1 MNHDTSQ
8 ATANLNP
15 ESVRARLRPDL
26 IYLTEGGQ
34 ETEIMFRHGFDL
46 PEFAMFPLLDD
57 PAAVARLR
65 DMYTRYFETA
75 AHHRC
80 GALVGG
86 LDYRA
91 SPDWAGKLGYEAAA
105 LEAIQ
110 TRCIE
115 FLRDIAEPFRERVP
129 SILFSG
135 IVGPRGDAYA
145 LQRTLTAA
153 EAEEYHGVQM
163 ASLRRANIDVVTAMT
178 FNNVPEAIGIAR
190 AAAGAGLPLILSFTL
205 DSTCRLKSGDSL
217 REAIEAVDLATGDDR
232 PAFYGINCSHPLE
245 FEPAIEDGEWFRRVR
260 MLRPNAVMME
270 KVALCKLG
278 HLESGDPQDL
288 GRRMGELARR
298 FPHINVW
305 GGCCGTWDQHLHEI
319 AGQVLI
325 QRGAGQHAA
334 V

>member
-1 MNHDTSQ
+1 MTRDTVQ
-8 ATANLNP
+8 ASAYQTAGSGPNGLK
-15 ESVRARLRPDL
+15 PDL

-57 PAAVARLR
+57 PLAVERLR

-75 AHHRC
+75 AQHGC

-91 SPDWAGKLGYEAAA
+91 SPDWAGKLGYDSAA
-105 LEAIQ
+105 LQ
-110 TRCIE
+110 SMQLRCIE
-115 FLRDIAEPFRERVP
+115 FLREIAAPFQGRIP
-129 SILFSG
+129 SILFTG
-135 IVGPRGDAYA
+135 IIGPRGDAYA
-145 LQRTLTAA
+145 LQRTITAA
-153 EAEEYHGVQM
+153 EAETYHSVQM
-163 ASLRRANIDVVTAMT
+163 TSLRRANVDVVTAMT

-217 REAIEAVDLATGDDR
+217 RQAIEAVDLATGEAR

-245 FEPAIEDGEWFRRVR
+245 FEPAIDDGKWFQRVR

-305 GGCCGTWDQHLHEI
+305 GGCCGTWDEHLHEI
-319 AGQVLI
+319 AGQVLV
-325 QRGAGQHAA
+325 RKGADRKDD
-334 V
+334 